1 MAEIMPKL
9 TRLERRKS
17 DLLLTYESGDQLS
30 VEYVDLRHACPC
42 AKCAPNRNED
52 QTSIDLRES
61 VEKLANKKPKVV
73 TVGNYALSLNGRI
86 KVVHQ
91 ESIVLKESG
100 LLPIIKTQIMEN
112 HTSMGR
118 GEFLPAF

>member
-1 MAEIMPKL
+1 
-9 TRLERRKS
+9 
-17 DLLLTYESGDQLS
+17 
-30 VEYVDLRHACPC
+30 
-42 AKCAPNRNED
+42 
-52 QTSIDLRES
+52 
-61 VEKLANKKPKVV
+61 
-73 TVGNYALSLNGRI
+73 
-86 KVVHQ
+86 VVHQ

>member
-17 DLLLTYESGDQLS
+17 DLLLTYESGDELS

-52 QTSIDLRES
+52 QDSIDLRES
-61 VEKLANKKPKVV
+61 LEKLANKKPKVV
-73 TVGNYALSLNGRI
+73 TVGNYALSFEWEDQGCSSGIYRFERIWALANKKDPDNG
-86 KVVHQ
+86 KPYVH
-91 ESIVLKESG
+91 G
-100 LLPIIKTQIMEN
+100 PW
-112 HTSMGR
+112 
-118 GEFLPAF
+118 